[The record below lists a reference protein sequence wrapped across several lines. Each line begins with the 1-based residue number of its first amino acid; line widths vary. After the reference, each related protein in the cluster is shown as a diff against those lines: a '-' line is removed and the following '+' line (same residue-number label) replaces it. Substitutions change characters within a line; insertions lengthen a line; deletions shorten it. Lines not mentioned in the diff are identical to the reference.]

1 MDSKDSALKSDTIYT
16 VAPALDEKRRAQL
29 LWDEYRRFHES
40 APMGYFTLDSAGTI
54 LNANITGARLL
65 GSTPAE
71 LMGKKLSDFLTG
83 YCCADYEDLIKS
95 VQETELWQQRE
106 LEIVRSN
113 GSRLFA
119 LVQARRIAAAGEL
132 VVFATDITERSL
144 AEQALRESEQKYRE
158 VAERLAE
165 GVFEADTTGKV
176 TYANKKALSSFGL
189 FESDIENGLMVFD
202 VVAPESLELAKTR
215 MAQVLKRVDA
225 GASEYVLQRRD
236 RTTFPALVHS
246 LAVIHDGKVVGVRG
260 IFVDISERKRT
271 EMALQESERRYRELA
286 ELLGAGVF
294 EADTKGNL
302 VYGNRKGLAY
312 YGLDENDVKNGF
324 NIFNVI
330 IPAELKVAGENF
342 ARVLNQEDI
351 GPIEYTMLKR
361 DGTTF
366 SGLTHVTAIVRDGA
380 VVGVRGVVVDVSER
394 RRTEDALRESERKY
408 RELADQLDEGVYEID
423 PSGNIT
429 YANRKGLAYLGITDE
444 EIETGVCGF
453 DLIVNDDQDK
463 VRERYGRTLKGE
475 DLGAVEYVFKRKDG
489 KTFPALTHSSA
500 IFRDGV
506 VVGVRGV
513 IIDISDLKRAENA
526 LKESEQKYRE
536 LTDLL
541 DEAVFEL
548 DLEGRF
554 TYSNRKGL
562 SSLGFNSDDLKKG
575 LTVFQV
581 VSPPDVDIAKASLA
595 RAITDG
601 DTGAVEFNMIRKDG
615 TTFPAVTHGSAITR
629 NGAVV
634 GIRGIVFDISDL
646 KRAEQALKD
655 SEERISTLLK
665 SLHEGIWA
673 LDKDDITTFVNPRM
687 AEMLGYTEEE
697 MLGRTVYSFN
707 DDQWKKFTEGQM
719 QRRKQGIPEQVE
731 GELVGKDGRRVYALF
746 ETSPI
751 LDKDGNYV
759 GSIAGVQDITARK
772 IGEERLQRTMAE
784 LDRSNKEL
792 EQFAYVTSHD
802 LREPLRMMTS
812 FSQSLEKRYKDRLDS
827 TANEYIHF
835 IVDGASRM
843 QKLIDDILV
852 YSRVTTRA
860 QPFAAVDMEKVFEDA
875 LFNIQGAME
884 EAKAEIT
891 HDPLPIVQADAS
903 QMRQVMQNLIG
914 NAVKFS
920 REGVSPQVHVSA
932 RSEAG
937 AWLFS
942 VHDNGIGIDPELFG
956 RLFNLFQRLHPPD
969 KYPGTGVGLAVTKK
983 IVERHGGR
991 IWVESK
997 PGQGSTFLFT
1007 IPERG

>member
-1 MDSKDSALKSDTIYT
+1 MDSEDGTVKSNGETA
-16 VAPALDEKRRAQL
+16 VGALDDKRRAQL

-40 APMGYFTLDSAGTI
+40 APMGYFTLDPAGTI
-54 LNANITGARLL
+54 LNANIAGARLL
-65 GSTPAE
+65 GSTPAG
-71 LMGKKLSDFLTG
+71 LMGKRLSDFLTG
-83 YCCADYEDLIKS
+83 PCCADYEALIKS
-95 VQETELWQQRE
+95 VQETELWQERE

-113 GSRLFA
+113 GSKFFA

-158 VAERLAE
+158 VADRLAE
-165 GVFEADTTGKV
+165 GVFESDLSGKV
-176 TYANKKALSSFGL
+176 TYANRRALSSLGL
-189 FESDIENGLMVFD
+189 SIADLDKGLNVFD
-202 VVAPESLELAKTR
+202 VIAPQSLELAKSR
-215 MAQVLKRVDA
+215 MAQVLRQVDI
-225 GASEYVLQRRD
+225 GQSEYVLQRKD
-236 RTTFPALVHS
+236 GTTFPALVHS
-246 LAVIHDGKVVGVRG
+246 LAIVHDGKVVGDRG
-260 IFVDISERKRT
+260 ILVDISERKRT
-271 EMALQESERRYRELA
+271 ETALQESERRYRELA

-302 VYGNRKGLAY
+302 LYANRKGLAY
-312 YGLDENDVKNGF
+312 YGLDESDVKNGF
-324 NIFNVI
+324 SIFNVI
-330 IPAELKVAGENF
+330 SPPELKDASENF

-351 GPIEYTMLKR
+351 GPIEYTMMKR
-361 DGTTF
+361 DGSSF

-394 RRTEDALRESERKY
+394 RRIEDALRDSERKY

-423 PSGNIT
+423 PSGTIT

-444 EIETGVCGF
+444 DIKKGVCGF
-453 DLIVNDDQDK
+453 DLIVHDDQAL
-463 VRERYGRTLKGE
+463 VRERYGKTLKGE
-475 DLGAVEYVFKRKDG
+475 DIGAVEYVFRRKDG
-489 KTFPALTHSSA
+489 STFPALTHSSA
-500 IFRDGV
+500 ILREGV

-513 IIDISDLKRAENA
+513 IIDISDLKKAE
-526 LKESEQKYRE
+526 R
-536 LTDLL
+536 
-541 DEAVFEL
+541 
-548 DLEGRF
+548 
-554 TYSNRKGL
+554 
-562 SSLGFNSDDLKKG
+562 
-575 LTVFQV
+575 
-581 VSPPDVDIAKASLA
+581 
-595 RAITDG
+595 
-601 DTGAVEFNMIRKDG
+601 
-615 TTFPAVTHGSAITR
+615 
-629 NGAVV
+629 
-634 GIRGIVFDISDL
+634 
-646 KRAEQALKD
+646 ALKD

-665 SLHEGIWA
+665 SLHEGLWA
-673 LDKDDITTFVNPRM
+673 LDKNDITTFVNPRM
-687 AEMLGYTEEE
+687 AEMLGYTEED
-697 MLGRTVYSFN
+697 MLGKPVYAFN
-707 DDQWKKFTEGQM
+707 DEQWRKFTEGQM
-719 QRRKQGIPEQVE
+719 ERRRRGIPEQVE

-772 IGEERLQRTMAE
+772 LGEERLKQTMAE
-784 LDRSNKEL
+784 LDRSNREL

-812 FSQSLEKRYKDRLDS
+812 FSQSLEKRYKDKLDS

-835 IVDGASRM
+835 IVDGATRM

-860 QPFAAVDMEKVFEDA
+860 QPFAAVDMEKVLENA
-875 LFNIQGAME
+875 LFNISAAME
-884 EAKAEIT
+884 ESKAQVT
-891 HDPLPIVQADAS
+891 HDPLPVVQADAS
-903 QMRQVMQNLIG
+903 QMAQVLQNLLG

-920 REGVSPQVHVSA
+920 REGVSPKVHVSA
-932 RSEAG
+932 RKEGG

-942 VHDNGIGIDPELFG
+942 VQDNGIGIDPELFG

>member
-1 MDSKDSALKSDTIYT
+1 MDSENGTLKTNRETAVGALED
-16 VAPALDEKRRAQL
+16 KRRAQS

-40 APMGYFTLDSAGTI
+40 APMGYFTLDQAGTI

-65 GSTPAE
+65 GSTPAG

-83 YCCADYEDLIKS
+83 PCCADYEALIKS
-95 VQETELWQQRE
+95 VQETELWQQSE

-113 GSRLFA
+113 GSKFFA

-132 VVFATDITERSL
+132 VVFATDITERAL

-158 VAERLAE
+158 VADRLAE
-165 GVFEADTTGKV
+165 GVFEADTGGRV
-176 TYANKKALSSFGL
+176 TYANRRALSSLGL
-189 FESDIENGLMVFD
+189 STADLDKGLNVFD
-202 VVAPESLELAKTR
+202 VIAPQSLELAKTR
-215 MAQVLKRVDA
+215 MAQVLRHVDI
-225 GASEYVLQRRD
+225 GQSEYELQRKD
-236 RTTFPALVHS
+236 GTTFPALVHS
-246 LAVIHDGKVVGVRG
+246 LAIIHEGKIVGVRG
-260 IFVDISERKRT
+260 ILVDISDRKRT
-271 EMALQESERRYRELA
+271 EMALQESERKYRELA

-294 EADTKGNL
+294 EADTRGYL
-302 VYGNRKGLAY
+302 IYANRKGLAY
-312 YGLDENDVKNGF
+312 YGLNEDDVSNGF
-324 NIFNVI
+324 SIFNVI
-330 IPAELKVAGENF
+330 APDEMMAAADNF
-342 ARVLNQEDI
+342 TRVLNQEDI
-351 GPIEYTMLKR
+351 GPIEYTMMKK
-361 DGTTF
+361 DGSSF
-366 SGLTHVTAIVRDGA
+366 SGLTHVTAMVRDGA
-380 VVGVRGVVVDVSER
+380 VVGVRGVVVDISDR
-394 RRTEDALRESERKY
+394 KRTENALRESERKY

-423 PSGNIT
+423 PSGTIT
-429 YANRKGLAYLGITDE
+429 YANRKGLAYLGITTED
-444 EIETGVCGF
+444 IKHGVNGF
-453 DLIVNDDQDK
+453 DLIVHDDQAL
-463 VRERYGRTLKGE
+463 VRERYGKTMKGE
-475 DLGAVEYVFKRKDG
+475 DIGAVEYVFRRKDG
-489 KTFPALTHSSA
+489 STFPALTHSSA

-562 SSLGFNSDDLKKG
+562 SSLGLDSEDLKKG

-581 VSPPDVDIAKASLA
+581 VSPPDLDIARASLE

-615 TTFPAVTHGSAITR
+615 TTFPAVTHGSAIKR

-634 GIRGIVFDISDL
+634 GIRGIVFDISKL
-646 KRAEQALKD
+646 KQAEQALKD
-655 SEERISTLLK
+655 SEERISALLK

-673 LDKDDITTFVNPRM
+673 LDKNDITTFVNPRM
-687 AEMLGYTEEE
+687 AEMLGYTEDE
-697 MLGRTVYSFN
+697 MLGKPVYAFN
-707 DDQWKKFTEGQM
+707 DEYWKKFTEGQM
-719 QRRKQGIPEQVE
+719 ERRHQGIPEQIE

-751 LDKDGNYV
+751 LDPNGNYV

-772 IGEERLQRTMAE
+772 QGEERLKQTMTE

-812 FSQSLEKRYKDRLDS
+812 FSQSLEKRYKDKLDS

-835 IVDGASRM
+835 IVDGATRM

-860 QPFAAVDMEKVFEDA
+860 QPFAAVDMERVLEDA
-875 LFNIQGAME
+875 LFSIKGAME
-884 EAKAEIT
+884 EAKAEVT
-891 HDPLPIVQADAS
+891 HDPLPVVQADAS
-903 QMRQVMQNLIG
+903 QMGQVLQNLIG

-920 REGVSPQVHVSA
+920 REGVSPRVRVSA
-932 RSEAG
+932 RKDG
-937 AWLFS
+937 DDWLFS
-942 VHDNGIGIDPELFG
+942 VQDNGIGIDPELFG

-991 IWVESK
+991 IWVESQ
-997 PGQGSTFLFT
+997 PGKGTTFSFT
-1007 IPERG
+1007 IPERD